1 MITFVAIGLSVGI
14 VIAYFIGALLPLW
27 AYYAAIAV
35 ALGVLA
41 LSYRLCRF
49 GIAALL
55 LTCAT
60 VGALVMTLD
69 MRSNGSFAHTY
80 NINKEE
86 TRYQSQRRDNTEIGM
101 VQQRKALAEKFRQS
115 GELEDD
121 EYAIVTAMTLGEKQN
136 ISRELKQVYSISGA
150 SHVFALSGLHVS
162 ILFGLLMF
170 LLPSR
175 RHPAISSL
183 VATVILW
190 GYVAL
195 IGAQPS
201 LLRATVMLTC
211 YALCLV
217 IGQNTDSLSK
227 LCLAATIM
235 LLAKPQWLFD
245 ISFQMSFAA
254 VFGIATC
261 YSPLRNILSLSQAD
275 FLRPPIIIYIKK
287 SELWLWSLTVLSLS
301 AQLFT
306 LPLIVHYFGR
316 ISVYSLLA
324 NLIVSP
330 LATLIVGTALLTLIL
345 TFLASPLPVIG
356 SALSFM
362 EHPMRWSATLLQHL
376 THYMNTTLTNI
387 AVLPG
392 SHLDGLQVSIPETV
406 CVYVIIFAV
415 VFYIKDFC
423 PWTKRQ

>member
-1 MITFVAIGLSVGI
+1 MITFVALGLAIGI
-14 VIAYFIGALLPLW
+14 CIAHFIGAALPLW
-27 AYYAAIAV
+27 TYYAAIAV
-35 ALGVLA
+35 ALGILA
-41 LSYRLCRF
+41 LSYRLRRF
-49 GIAALL
+49 GIAALI
-55 LTCAT
+55 LTSAT
-60 VGALVMTLD
+60 VGALVMTLST
-69 MRSNGSFAHTY
+69 RSQDNYTPSYAKT
-80 NINKEE
+80 E
-86 TRYQSQRRDNTEIGM
+86 TGM
-101 VQQRKALAEKFRQS
+101 AEQRKALAEKFRQS
-115 GELEDD
+115 GELQDD
-121 EYAIVTAMTLGEKQN
+121 EYAIVTAMTLGDKQD
-136 ISRELKQVYSISGA
+136 ISRTLKQVYSISGA
-150 SHVFALSGLHVS
+150 SHVFALSGLHVG

-170 LLPSR
+170 LLPSK
-175 RHPAISSL
+175 RHPSVSAL
-183 VATVILW
+183 MATGILW

-195 IGAQPS
+195 IGFQPS

-217 IGQNTDSLSK
+217 IGHNTDSLSK

-235 LLAKPQWLFD
+235 LITKPQWLFD

-261 YSPLRNILSLSQAD
+261 YSPLRNILALTKAD
-275 FLRPPIIIYIKK
+275 YKRHPFILRIKK
-287 SELWLWSLTVLSLS
+287 IELWLWSLTALSLS

-330 LATLIVGTALLTLIL
+330 LATLIVGTALLTLVL

-356 SALSFM
+356 SVLAFM
-362 EHPMRWSATLLQHL
+362 EYPMHWSTALLHHL
-376 THYMNTTLTNI
+376 THYMNTALTNI

-392 SHLDGLQVSIPETV
+392 SHIDGLQVSIPETV
-406 CVYVIIFAV
+406 CVYVIVFAV

-423 PWTKRQ
+423 PWTKK

>member
-14 VIAYFIGALLPLW
+14 VIAYFIGAILPLW
-27 AYYAAIAV
+27 AYYAAIAM
-35 ALGVLA
+35 ALGILA

-55 LTCAT
+55 MTCAT
-60 VGALVMTLD
+60 LGALVMTLD
-69 MRSNGSFAHTY
+69 MRSNGSNTTTFAHTY
-80 NINKEE
+80 NISKEE
-86 TRYQSQRRDNTEIGM
+86 TGM

-115 GELEDD
+115 GELQDD

-175 RHPAISSL
+175 RHPSVSAVI
-183 VATVILW
+183 ATGILW

-211 YALCLV
+211 YAICLT

-261 YSPLRNILSLSQAD
+261 YSPMRNILALKRAD
-275 FLRPPIIIYIKK
+275 YKRPPIIVHIKK
-287 SELWLWSLTVLSLS
+287 AELWMWSLTVLSLS

-330 LATLIVGTALLTLIL
+330 LATLIVGTALLTLVL

-362 EHPMRWSATLLQHL
+362 ERPMRWSATLLQHL

-387 AVLPG
+387 AALPG

-406 CVYVIIFAV
+406 CIYVIIFAV
-415 VFYIKDFC
+415 VFYFKDFC
-423 PWTKRQ
+423 PWTRR